1 MILSKRTK
9 NLSVLFVAVFLF
21 FSLITISVKSF
32 TYAKE
37 KDLTLNGQVTFG
49 ISLDDAPKDL
59 IDNMKQDGVHF
70 IGKYK
75 KEGIALN
82 PQGLTININDSN
94 GNTVSTL
101 HPDVNGLFESP
112 QLDLG
117 KYEINVLYGEKTIYT
132 DKVKVGNKKT
142 YQFKALIPLK
152 NFLDEMH
159 PAIDENDNHNDNS
172 MDNTGTITILSH
184 KSPHIPCNDY
194 NGVDSD
200 GRHVHDWTHFKGS
213 DCYWVFAVWMRTP
226 QCALDKWDSTEYCDG
241 TRNCSPAMGHP
252 TKFHW
257 HDNFEGTKW
266 HY

>member
-1 MILSKRTK
+1 
-9 NLSVLFVAVFLF
+9 
-21 FSLITISVKSF
+21 
-32 TYAKE
+32 
-37 KDLTLNGQVTFG
+37 
-49 ISLDDAPKDL
+49 
-59 IDNMKQDGVHF
+59 
-70 IGKYK
+70 
-75 KEGIALN
+75 
-82 PQGLTININDSN
+82 
-94 GNTVSTL
+94 
-101 HPDVNGLFESP
+101 
-112 QLDLG
+112 
-117 KYEINVLYGEKTIYT
+117 
-132 DKVKVGNKKT
+132 
-142 YQFKALIPLK
+142 
-152 NFLDEMH
+152 MH

-172 MDNTGTITILSH
+172 MDNTGTITIQSH